1 MKHQGTKKIET
12 DRLILR
18 QFSTEDAD
26 SMYNNWAK
34 DPEVTK
40 YLMWPYHKSVE
51 VSNGVL
57 SDWIPLYAQ
66 DDYYQWAIVLKMS
79 DEAIGSIAVV
89 LKDDAVEMVHIG
101 YCIGRKWWNQG
112 ITSEALAALV
122 RFFFDEVGVN
132 RMPVPTFRSDRE
144 RIMVAQA
151 VFVTYTLYIVRLIS
165 EDVIE
170 DWYLPRPFK
179 LVYTYLSNRNHPRT
193 RFIRPLAMASARM
206 SSQQQTSLSQL
217 RISPFFRP

>member
-1 MKHQGTKKIET
+1 MHGRLLCNTPLIKEYDMKHQGTKKIET

-40 YLMWPYHKSVE
+40 YLIWPYHKSVE
-51 VSNGVL
+51 VSKGVL
-57 SDWIPLYAQ
+57 SEWIPLYAQ

-132 RMPVPTFRSDRE
+132 RIESRHDPRNPNSGKVMTKCGLKYEGTHREADWNNQGKCDSAYYAILAKDYKARSD
-144 RIMVAQA
+144 IGDSLGT
-151 VFVTYTLYIVRLIS
+151 VTWVLR
-165 EDVIE
+165 
-170 DWYLPRPFK
+170 K
-179 LVYTYLSNRNHPRT
+179 L
-193 RFIRPLAMASARM
+193 
-206 SSQQQTSLSQL
+206 
-217 RISPFFRP
+217 